1 MMRFTSIKWAAKWT
15 AALLMT
21 LSLLFVT
28 AGGTAAAAMSKNP
41 QNTTPNRPVQAFDVV
56 AGKVVKTV
64 PNSTDYQKIAAD
76 WLKSVKGLAPQ
87 ANIGSKCG
95 YVFRI
100 PLDKPAEVKA
110 GAQSLHTSDVFLFYC
125 PDKLKLLLVFDEQRK
140 PFLLDFTAD
149 VAPFLQ
155 RIAVN

>member
-1 MMRFTSIKWAAKWT
+1 MIRFTSIKWT
-15 AALLMT
+15 AAVLLT
-21 LSLLFVT
+21 FSLLFMT
-28 AGGTAAAAMSKNP
+28 AGGTAAAMSKNP
-41 QNTTPNRPVQAFDVV
+41 QNKTANRPVQAFDVV

-64 PNSTDYQKIAAD
+64 PNSVDYQKIAAD

-87 ANIGSKCG
+87 ASIGSKCG

-110 GAQSLHTSDVFLFYC
+110 GAQTLRTSDVFLFYC
-125 PDKLKLLLVFDEQRK
+125 PDKLKLLLVFDEHRK
-140 PFLLDFTAD
+140 PFLLDFSAD

>member
-1 MMRFTSIKWAAKWT
+1 MKRFTSIKWAA
-15 AALLMT
+15 ALLLT
-21 LSLLFVT
+21 FSLLVMT
-28 AGGTAAAAMSKNP
+28 ESGTAAAMSKNP
-41 QNTTPNRPVQAFDVV
+41 HERSTAVNRPVQAFDVV

-64 PNSTDYQKIAAD
+64 PNSADYQKIAAD
-76 WLKSVKGLAPQ
+76 WLKSVTGLAPQ
-87 ANIGSKCG
+87 ANIGSSKCG
-95 YVFRI
+95 HVFRI
-100 PLDKPAEVKA
+100 PLDKPTEVKA
-110 GAQSLHTSDVFLFYC
+110 GAQSVRTSDVFLFYC